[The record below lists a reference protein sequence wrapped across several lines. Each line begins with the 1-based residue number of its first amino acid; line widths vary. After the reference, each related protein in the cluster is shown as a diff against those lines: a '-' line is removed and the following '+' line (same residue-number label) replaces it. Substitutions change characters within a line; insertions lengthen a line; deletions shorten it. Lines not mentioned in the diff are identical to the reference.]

1 MAVTNGAPGGTS
13 GTELRAF
20 AWGAGATA
28 AIVLGVTLVNV
39 ATIRHDMDHIDWREP
54 WIWEGSSALALCS
67 LLWLPWLAQKLAP
80 LEEWRSPRAWLVH
93 AVALLAWSAAH
104 VTGFLLLRHGAYAL
118 IGDAYQYGPLRTEF
132 PYELRKDLLSYSLA
146 SSAFWVARRL
156 VLQSTATAPDQPA
169 TFDIRDGA
177 RVTRVAITDILA
189 VASAGNYVEVHLADG
204 RKPLMRSS
212 LAAVEGQLA
221 PFGFVRTHR
230 SWLVSAARVTGLT
243 PAGSGDYT
251 VALGSLEAPLSRRFP
266 AALMRLRGG

>member
-1 MAVTNGAPGGTS
+1 MTS
-13 GTELRAF
+13 GASSGSSGEDRQAF
-20 AWGAGATA
+20 LTGSA
-28 AIVLGVTLVNV
+28 AAALILLGVTAVNV
-39 ATIRHDMDHIDWREP
+39 ATIRHEMPALDWREP
-54 WIWEGSSALALCS
+54 WVWEGSSALAAIALF
-67 LLWLPWLAQKLAP
+67 WIPWLSQRIAP

-93 AVALLAWSAAH
+93 GGAAVVWSAAH
-104 VTGFLLLRHGAYAL
+104 VAGFLLLRHGAYAL
-118 IGDAYQYGPLRTEF
+118 AGAVYSYGDLRTEF
-132 PYELRKDLLSYSLA
+132 FYELRKDVLSYSLV
-146 SSAFWVARRL
+146 SGIFWVARRL
-156 VLQSTATAPDQPA
+156 ALQPSTPEQPA

-177 RVTRVAITDILA
+177 RVVRVAITDILA

-212 LAAVEGQLA
+212 LAAVEGRLS

-251 VALGSLEAPLSRRFP
+251 VSLGSLVAPLSRRFP

>member
-1 MAVTNGAPGGTS
+1 MTNGVVSGTS

-20 AWGAGATA
+20 VWGAGATA
-28 AIVLGVTLVNV
+28 AIIFGVTLVNV
-39 ATIRHDMDHIDWREP
+39 ATIRHDMAHLDWQEP
-54 WIWEGSSALALCS
+54 WIWEVSSALAIYA
-67 LLWLPWLAQKLAP
+67 LLWLPWLAQRFAP
-80 LEEWRSPRAWLVH
+80 LEEWRSPRFWLIHSGTV
-93 AVALLAWSAAH
+93 LLWSAGH
-104 VTGFLLLRHGAYAL
+104 VAGFLLLRHGAYAL
-118 IGDAYQYGPLRTEF
+118 AGEVYAYGDLRTEF
-132 PYELRKDLLSYSLA
+132 PYELRKDVLSYSLTTG
-146 SSAFWVARRL
+146 AFWVARRL
-156 VLQSTATAPDQPA
+156 ALQSSAATPDHPA

-177 RVTRVAITDILA
+177 KVIRVAITDILA

-243 PAGSGDYT
+243 PAGSSDYT
-251 VALGSLEAPLSRRFP
+251 VQLGALEAPLSRRFP

>member
-1 MAVTNGAPGGTS
+1 MTNGVSSGTS

-20 AWGAGATA
+20 AWGGGATA
-28 AIVLGVTLVNV
+28 AIIFGVTLVNV
-39 ATIRHDMDHIDWREP
+39 ATIRHDMSHLDWREP
-54 WIWEGSSALALCS
+54 WIWEGSSALAIFC
-67 LLWLPWLAQKLAP
+67 LLWLPWLAQRFAP
-80 LEEWRSPRAWLVH
+80 LEEWRSPRFWMTH
-93 AVALLAWSAAH
+93 AAATLAWSALH

-118 IGDAYQYGPLRTEF
+118 AGDVYKYGDLRTEF
-132 PYELRKDLLSYSLA
+132 PYELRKDILSYALTVC
-146 SSAFWVARRL
+146 AFWVARRL
-156 VLQSTATAPDQPA
+156 TLQSSATAPDQPA

-177 RVTRVAITDILA
+177 KVIRAPITDILA

-204 RKPLMRSS
+204 RKPLMRAS

-251 VALGSLEAPLSRRFP
+251 VALGGLEVPLSRRFP